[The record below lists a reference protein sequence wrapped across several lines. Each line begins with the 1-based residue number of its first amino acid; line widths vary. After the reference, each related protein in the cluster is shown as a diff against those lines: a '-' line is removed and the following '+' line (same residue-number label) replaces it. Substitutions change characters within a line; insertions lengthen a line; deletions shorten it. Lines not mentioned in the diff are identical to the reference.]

1 MTTMDDRGAGA
12 RDIFAAATHHFI
24 DTNGLRMHIVEQGT
38 GPLALLCHGF
48 PECWYTWR
56 HQLAALAVAGYRAVA
71 PDQRGYGQTTRPDAP
86 EAYTLLHLVGDVVG
100 LLDALGEERTVVVG
114 HDWGATV
121 AWHAALL
128 RPDRVRAVVALSVP
142 YVPHGPVSGP
152 RASGPP
158 TAAMRRAYGDAFYQL
173 YFQEPGVAE
182 AELGRDVRATLRR
195 LLYSLSGD
203 AAPGERWQP
212 VLPGPGAGLLAATVD
227 PAALPP
233 WLSEADL
240 DVYAAAFADS
250 GFGGGL
256 NWYRN
261 VDRNGELL
269 AAYSGAPISQ
279 PALFLRGD
287 RDPTLDDPGV
297 PKRLARQAEVVPR
310 LREVILAGCGHW
322 VAEERAAEVSTAI
335 LGFLAEL

>member
-1 MTTMDDRGAGA
+1 MTIIDDWGAGA
-12 RDIFAAATHHFI
+12 RDASAVTAHRFV

-38 GPLALLCHGF
+38 GSPVLLCHGF
-48 PECWYTWR
+48 PACWYTWR
-56 HQLAALAVAGYRAVA
+56 HQLAALAAAGYRAVA

-100 LLDALGEERTVVVG
+100 LLDALGEERAVVVG
-114 HDWGATV
+114 HDWGAQV

-142 YVPHGPVSGP
+142 YVPRGPGSGP

-158 TAAMRRAYGDAFYQL
+158 TAAMRRAYGDNFYQL

-195 LLYSLSGD
+195 LLYSLSGN
-203 AAPGERWQP
+203 AVPAERWRP
-212 VLPGPGAGLLAATVD
+212 VLPGPGAGFLAATAE
-227 PAALPP
+227 PLALPP
-233 WLSEADL
+233 WLDEADL
-240 DVYAAAFADS
+240 DTYAAAFAGS

-261 VDRNGELL
+261 IDRNWELL
-269 AAYSGAPISQ
+269 AAYSGAPVRQ

-297 PKRLARQAEVVPR
+297 RKRLARQAEVVPR
-310 LREVILAGCGHW
+310 LREVVLTGCGHW
-322 VAEERAAEVSTAI
+322 AAEERAADVSAAI